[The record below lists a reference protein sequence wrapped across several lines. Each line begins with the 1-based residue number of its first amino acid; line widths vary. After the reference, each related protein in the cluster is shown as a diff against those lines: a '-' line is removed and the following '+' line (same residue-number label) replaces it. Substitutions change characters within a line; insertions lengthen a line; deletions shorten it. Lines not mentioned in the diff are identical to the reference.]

1 MNLDVFIAGFGGQ
14 GVLLLGNLLAYG
26 AILEG
31 RNVSYFPAYGVEKR
45 GGAATCTVVIS
56 DEEVGSPVVGCPAA
70 AILLNPLSVEKYI
83 SKIRPGGF
91 ALINT
96 SLLEG
101 ERPQADQVE
110 VLGIA
115 MNDIAME
122 VVDARLVN
130 MVAAGAWAAKTG
142 AISLGSLEAALREV
156 LPERNHRF
164 IPLNVQAMKR
174 GAECVAAHENQT
186 INHAAPRR

>member
-14 GVLLLGNLLAYG
+14 GVLLLGNLLAYA

-31 RNVSYFPAYGVEKR
+31 KNVSYFPAYGVEKR
-45 GGAATCTVVIS
+45 GGAATCTVVVS
-56 DEEVGSPVVGCPAA
+56 DEEVGSPVVGRPAA
-70 AILLNPLSVEKYI
+70 AILLNPLSVEKYF

-96 SLLEG
+96 SLLDGDLPHAEG
-101 ERPQADQVE
+101 IE

-115 MNDIAME
+115 MNETAME
-122 VVDARLVN
+122 VGDARLVN
-130 MVAAGAWAAKTG
+130 MVAAGAWAKKTG
-142 AISLGSLEAALREV
+142 AVRLESLEAALQQV

-164 IPLNVQAMKR
+164 IPLNVQAIMR
-174 GAECVAAHENQT
+174 GADFVASLT
-186 INHAAPRR
+186 P